1 MEERK
6 GADPKHILAVQMTSI
21 GAILLILGLTVL
33 LLSLGSLR
41 SMENF
46 IRVCAIASDFSIILV
61 GLFFAI
67 GGIIRLRRVKKV

>member
-6 GADPKHILAVQMTSI
+6 GADPKLIVAVQMTSI

-33 LLSLGSLR
+33 LMSLGPLR
-41 SMENF
+41 SMEHF
-46 IRVCAIASDFSIILV
+46 IRACAIASDCSIILV

-67 GGIIRLRRVKKV
+67 GGFIRLKRVKKA